1 MGYIA
6 DRIRYYKS
14 TIPTDVEL
22 VAVSKFHP
30 NESILEAYEAGQRV
44 FGESR
49 ANELV
54 AKATSLP
61 DDIKWHF
68 IGHLQTNKVRQ
79 ILPYVSLIHSVDS
92 ERLLRMVD
100 AESKRINRV
109 TDVLLQLHVA
119 QEETKFGFTPD
130 ELIQLSDTGIFNELQ
145 NVNVIG
151 VMGMASNTDDTAR
164 IIEDFDSIK
173 NAFDRLATGIMV
185 GNENFKVISMG
196 MSGDYLDAIECGST
210 MVRIGS
216 DIFGERNY

>member
-30 NESILEAYEAGQRV
+30 NESILEAYEAGQRA

-130 ELIQLSDTGIFNELQ
+130 ELIQLSDMGIFNELQ
-145 NVNVIG
+145 NVNIIG

-164 IIEDFDSIK
+164 IIEDFNSIK

-185 GNENFKVISMG
+185 GNESFKVISMG
-196 MSGDYLDAIECGST
+196 MSGDYLDAIECGCT

>member
-30 NESILEAYEAGQRV
+30 NESILEAYEAGQRA

-130 ELIQLSDTGIFNELQ
+130 ELIQLSDMGIFNELQ
-145 NVNVIG
+145 NVNIIG

-164 IIEDFDSIK
+164 IIEDFNSIK

-185 GNENFKVISMG
+185 GNESFKVISMG
-196 MSGDYLDAIECGST
+196 MSGYYLDAIECGST

>member
-30 NESILEAYEAGQRV
+30 KESILEAYEAGQRV

-130 ELIQLSDTGIFNELQ
+130 ELIQLSETGIFNELQ
-145 NVNVIG
+145 NVNIIG

-164 IIEDFDSIK
+164 IIEDFNSIK

-185 GNENFKVISMG
+185 GNKNFKVISMG
-196 MSGDYLDAIECGST
+196 MSGDYLDAIKCGST

-216 DIFGERNY
+216 DIFGERYY

>member
-130 ELIQLSDTGIFNELQ
+130 ELIQLSETGIFNELQ
-145 NVNVIG
+145 NINIIG

-164 IIEDFDSIK
+164 IIEDFNSIK

-185 GNENFKVISMG
+185 GNKNFKVISMG
-196 MSGDYLDAIECGST
+196 MSGDYLDAIKCGST

-216 DIFGERNY
+216 DIFGERYY

>member
-130 ELIQLSDTGIFNELQ
+130 ELIQLSETGIFNELQ
-145 NVNVIG
+145 NVNIIG

-164 IIEDFDSIK
+164 IIEDFNSIK

-185 GNENFKVISMG
+185 GNKNFKVISMG
-196 MSGDYLDAIECGST
+196 MSGDYLDAIKCGST

-216 DIFGERNY
+216 DIFGERYY

>member
-30 NESILEAYEAGQRV
+30 NESIFEAYEAGQRA

-130 ELIQLSDTGIFNELQ
+130 ELIQLSDMGIFNELQ
-145 NVNVIG
+145 NVNIIG

-164 IIEDFDSIK
+164 IIEDFNSIK

-185 GNENFKVISMG
+185 GNESFKVISMG

>member
-130 ELIQLSDTGIFNELQ
+130 ELIQLSEAGIFNELQ
-145 NVNVIG
+145 NINIIG
-151 VMGMASNTDDTAR
+151 VMGMASNIDDTAR
-164 IIEDFDSIK
+164 IIEDFNSIK

-185 GNENFKVISMG
+185 GNKNFKVISMG
-196 MSGDYLDAIECGST
+196 MSGDYLDAIKCGST

-216 DIFGERNY
+216 DIFGERYY